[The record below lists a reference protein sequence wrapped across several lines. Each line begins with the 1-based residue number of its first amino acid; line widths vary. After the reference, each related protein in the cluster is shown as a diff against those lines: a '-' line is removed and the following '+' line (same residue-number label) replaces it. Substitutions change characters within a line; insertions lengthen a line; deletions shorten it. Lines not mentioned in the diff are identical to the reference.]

1 MKGLIEH
8 VRLFAIFLP
17 LFRRK
22 LGLWR
27 PPLRV
32 EQLCEVNESETG
44 ASTSSASKVED
55 DGHLHGGKKGIARAR
70 SSVVHE
76 VGLVNTTIGG
86 LSSRFADDPRP
97 ELGITMIVKGW
108 GNYTSQ
114 PYPSL

>member
-8 VRLFAIFLP
+8 VRLSAIFLP

-55 DGHLHGGKKGIARAR
+55 DGHLHGGKKGIARTR

-97 ELGITMIVKGW
+97 ELGITMIVKGC